1 MSSISLSGV
10 SKFWGD
16 TVGVRDL
23 SLDIEDKEF
32 LVLLGPSG
40 CGKTTT
46 MRMVAG
52 LEKPSTGT
60 IRIGE
65 RDVTDLDPRE
75 RDVAMVFQNY
85 SLYPQMTV
93 AQNIGF
99 PLRARGVKRDEQRER
114 IHSAA
119 RLVELSDYLG
129 RKPAALS
136 GGQRQRVALARAIVR
151 SPAAFLMDEPLS
163 NLDARLRIS
172 MRGLIKRLHREVGTS
187 TIYVTHDQLE
197 AMTLAD
203 RIVVMRHGEVEQIG
217 APKEIYNNPRTAFV
231 AGFVGSPSC
240 NLLNGMIENGV
251 FSTEGISL
259 AAHLKPDHA
268 KATLGIRPEAISPAE
283 GAEAELHGT
292 VSAIEV
298 TGDATLVT
306 VSVGEQELIAKLD
319 ADCTLEPAQPV
330 SLKAGQRRFFFDGET
345 GLAI

>member
-1 MSSISLSGV
+1 MSAISLSGV

-16 TVGVRDL
+16 TVGVKDL

-99 PLRARGVKRDEQRER
+99 PLRARGVKRNEQRER
-114 IHSAA
+114 IRSAA
-119 RLVELSDYLG
+119 KLVELSDYLG

-203 RIVVMRHGEVEQIG
+203 RIVVMRSGEVEQIG
-217 APKEIYNNPRTAFV
+217 TPKEIYNNPRTAFV

-240 NLLNGMIENGV
+240 NLLDGKIENGV

-259 AAHLKPDHA
+259 AAHLKPDRA
-268 KATLGIRPEAISPAE
+268 KATLGIRPEAVSLADGVE
-283 GAEAELHGT
+283 SELCGT
-292 VSAIEV
+292 VFAIEV

-306 VSVGEQELIAKLD
+306 ISVGDQQLIAKLD
-319 ADCTLEPAQPV
+319 ADCTLEPAQAV
-330 SLKAGQRRFFFDGET
+330 SLKTGPRRFFFDRET
-345 GLAI
+345 GQAI

>member
-16 TVGVRDL
+16 TIGVKNL

-52 LEKPSTGT
+52 LEKPSAGT

-65 RDVTDLDPRE
+65 RDVTGLDPRE

-99 PLRARGVKRDEQRER
+99 PLRARGVKRSEQRQR
-114 IHSAA
+114 IHCAA
-119 RLVELSDYLG
+119 ELVELSELLG

-172 MRGLIKRLHREVGTS
+172 MRGLIKRLHQEVGTS

-203 RIVVMRHGEVEQIG
+203 RIVVMRNGEVEQIG
-217 APKEIYNNPRTAFV
+217 TPKEIYNSPRTAFV

-240 NLLNGMIENGV
+240 NLLGGKIVNGV
-251 FSTEGISL
+251 FSAEGVSMP
-259 AAHLKPDHA
+259 APLKPNRE
-268 KATLGIRPEAISPAE
+268 KANLGIRPEAISLAD
-283 GAEAELHGT
+283 GDEAELHGT
-292 VSAIEV
+292 VFAIEM
-298 TGDATLVT
+298 TGDATLAT
-306 VSVGEQELIAKLD
+306 VSVGDQQLIVKLD
-319 ADCTLEPAQPV
+319 ADCTLKPTQAV
-330 SLKAGQRRFFFDGET
+330 SLKTGPRRFFFDGET

>member
-1 MSSISLSGV
+1 MSSISLSGI
-10 SKFWGD
+10 SKIWGD
-16 TVGVRDL
+16 TIGVKDL

-65 RDVTDLDPRE
+65 RDVTGLDPRE

-99 PLRARGVKRDEQRER
+99 PLRARGVNRSEQRQR
-114 IHSAA
+114 IYSAA
-119 RLVELSDYLG
+119 KLVELSDFLD
-129 RKPAALS
+129 RKPASLS

-172 MRGLIKRLHREVGTS
+172 MRGLIKRLHQEVGTS

-203 RIVVMRHGEVEQIG
+203 RIVVMRSGEVEQVG

-240 NLLNGMIENGV
+240 NLLDGEIAGGV
-251 FSTEGISL
+251 FSTAGISL
-259 AAHLKPDHA
+259 AAPLKPDRGR
-268 KATLGIRPEAISPAE
+268 ATLGIRPEAMSLADGAKAE
-283 GAEAELHGT
+283 IHGT
-292 VSAIEV
+292 VLAIEM

-306 VSVGEQELIAKLD
+306 VSVGEQQLIAKLD
-319 ADCTLEPAQPV
+319 ADCALEPAQAV
-330 SLKAGQRRFFFDGET
+330 SLKTEQRRFYFDGET

>member
-16 TVGVRDL
+16 TIGVKDL

-52 LEKPSTGT
+52 LERPSTGT

-65 RDVTDLDPRE
+65 RDVTGLDPRE

-99 PLRARGVKRDEQRER
+99 PLRARGVKRNEQRER
-114 IHSAA
+114 IESAA
-119 RLVELSDYLG
+119 KLVELSEFLG
-129 RKPAALS
+129 RRPAALS
-136 GGQRQRVALARAIVR
+136 GGQRQRVR

-203 RIVVMRHGEVEQIG
+203 RIVVMRNGEVEQIG
-217 APKEIYNNPRTAFV
+217 KPKEIYNNPHTAFV

-240 NLLNGMIENGV
+240 NLLDGKIVNGV
-251 FSTEGISL
+251 FRTEGISL
-259 AAHLKPDHA
+259 AAHLKPDRA
-268 KATLGIRPEAISPAE
+268 KATLGIRPEAISLAD
-283 GAEAELHGT
+283 GAEAELRGT
-292 VSAIEV
+292 VFAIEV
-298 TGDATLVT
+298 TGDTTLVT
-306 VSVGEQELIAKLD
+306 VSVGEQQLIAKLD
-319 ADCTLEPAQPV
+319 ADCTLEPAQVV
-330 SLKAGQRRFFFDGET
+330 SLKTGQRRFFFDGET

>member
-10 SKFWGD
+10 SKFWGE
-16 TVGVRDL
+16 TIGVKDL
-23 SLDIEDKEF
+23 SLDIADREF

-52 LEKPSTGT
+52 LEKPSAGT

-65 RDVTDLDPRE
+65 RDVTGLDPQE

-93 AQNIGF
+93 AQNVGF
-99 PLRARGVKRDEQRER
+99 PLRARGVNRDEQRKR

-119 RLVELSDYLG
+119 KLVELSQYLD

-172 MRGLIKRLHREVGTS
+172 MRSLIKRLHREVGTS

-203 RIVVMRHGEVEQIG
+203 RIVVMRNGEVEQIG
-217 APKEIYNNPRTAFV
+217 TPREIYNKPRTAFV

-240 NLLNGMIENGV
+240 NLLEGMIANGM
-251 FSTEGISL
+251 FRAEGISL
-259 AAHLKPDHA
+259 PAPMMPDQPRA
-268 KATLGIRPEAISPAE
+268 LLGLRPEAVSLADRAAAE
-283 GAEAELHGT
+283 IHGIVFAT
-292 VSAIEV
+292 EM
-298 TGDATLVT
+298 TGDATLAT
-306 VSVGEQELIAKLD
+306 VSVGKQQLIAKLD
-319 ADCTLEPAQPV
+319 PDCMFQPMQAV
-330 SLKAGQRRFFFDGET
+330 SLKVGRRRFFFDGEN
-345 GLAI
+345 GQAI

>member
-16 TVGVRDL
+16 TVGVKDL

-65 RDVTDLDPRE
+65 RDVTGLDPRE

-99 PLRARGVKRDEQRER
+99 PLRARGVKRNEQRQR
-114 IHSAA
+114 IQSAA
-119 RLVELSDYLG
+119 RLVELSEFLD

-172 MRGLIKRLHREVGTS
+172 MRSLIKRLHREVETS

-203 RIVVMRHGEVEQIG
+203 RIVVMRNGEVEQIG
-217 APKEIYNNPRTAFV
+217 TPKEIYNSPRTAFV

-240 NLLNGMIENGV
+240 NLLNGEIASGT
-251 FSTEGISL
+251 FSAEGISL
-259 AAHLKPDHA
+259 AAPRKPDCG
-268 KATLGIRPEAISPAE
+268 KATLGIRPEALSLAE
-283 GAEAELHGT
+283 EDEAELHGT
-292 VSAIEV
+292 VFATEM

-306 VSVGEQELIAKLD
+306 VSVGEQQLIAKLD
-319 ADCTLEPAQPV
+319 ADCALEPARAV
-330 SLKAGQRRFFFDGET
+330 SLKAGRRRFFFDGDT

>member
-16 TVGVRDL
+16 TVGVKDL

-99 PLRARGVKRDEQRER
+99 PLRARGVKRNEQRKR
-114 IHSAA
+114 IYSAA
-119 RLVELSDYLG
+119 RLVELSEYLD

-172 MRGLIKRLHREVGTS
+172 MRSLIKRLHREVGTS

-203 RIVVMRHGEVEQIG
+203 RIVVMRNGEVEQTG
-217 APKEIYNNPRTAFV
+217 TPKEIYNNPHTAFV

-240 NLLNGMIENGV
+240 NLLDGKIVNGV

-259 AAHLKPDHA
+259 AAHFKPDRA
-268 KATLGIRPEAISPAE
+268 KATLGIRPEAISLAD
-283 GAEAELHGT
+283 GGEAELHGT
-292 VSAIEV
+292 VFAIEM

-306 VSVGEQELIAKLD
+306 VSVGEQQLIAKLD
-319 ADCTLEPAQPV
+319 ADCTLEPGQAV
-330 SLKAGQRRFFFDGET
+330 SLKTGQRRFFFDGET

>member
-16 TVGVRDL
+16 AVGVKDL

-52 LEKPSTGT
+52 LETPSAGT

-99 PLRARGVKRDEQRER
+99 PLRARGVKRNEQQKR
-114 IHSAA
+114 ILSAA
-119 RLVELSDYLG
+119 KLVELSDYLG

-187 TIYVTHDQLE
+187 TIYVTHDQFE

-203 RIVVMRHGEVEQIG
+203 RIVVMRDGEVEQIG
-217 APKEIYNNPRTAFV
+217 MPKEIYNNPRTAFV

-240 NLLNGMIENGV
+240 NLLDGEIVNGR
-251 FSTEGISL
+251 FSAEGIS
-259 AAHLKPDHA
+259 AGGP
-268 KATLGIRPEAISPAE
+268 IEAGSRQGNPGDTARSDISGGRGRAR
-283 GAEAELHGT
+283 A
-292 VSAIEV
+292 SR
-298 TGDATLVT
+298 D
-306 VSVGEQELIAKLD
+306 
-319 ADCTLEPAQPV
+319 
-330 SLKAGQRRFFFDGET
+330 RFRH
-345 GLAI
+345 

>member
-16 TVGVRDL
+16 TIGVKDL

-52 LEKPSTGT
+52 LEKPSSGT
-60 IRIGE
+60 IHIGQ
-65 RDVTDLDPRE
+65 RDVTSLGPRE

-99 PLRARGVKRDEQRER
+99 PLRARGVGRNEQRR
-114 IHSAA
+114 KIHLAA
-119 RLVELSDYLG
+119 KMVELSDYLD

-172 MRGLIKRLHREVGTS
+172 MRGLIKRLHNEIGTS

-203 RIVVMRHGEVEQIG
+203 RIVVMRNGEVEQIG
-217 APKEIYNNPRTAFV
+217 TPNQIYNHPRTAFV
-231 AGFVGSPSC
+231 AGFVGSPSS
-240 NLLNGMIENGV
+240 NLLDGRIENGV
-251 FSTEGISL
+251 FNASGISV
-259 AAHLKPDHA
+259 AAPLKGDHR
-268 KATLGIRPEAISPAE
+268 KVILGIRPEAISLVNEAD
-283 GAEAELHGT
+283 AELHGT
-292 VSAIEV
+292 VLAIET

-306 VSVGEQELIAKLD
+306 LSVGKQELIVKREAN
-319 ADCTLEPAQPV
+319 CTLEPDQAV
-330 SLKAGQRRFFFDGET
+330 SMKTSQQGFFFDGES

>member
-1 MSSISLSGV
+1 MSSISLSGI

-16 TVGVRDL
+16 TVGVKDL

-52 LEKPSTGT
+52 LEKPSTGI

-99 PLRARGVKRDEQRER
+99 PLRARGVKRNEQQKR

-119 RLVELSDYLG
+119 KLVELSDYLG

-151 SPAAFLMDEPLS
+151 SPTAFLMDEPLS

-203 RIVVMRHGEVEQIG
+203 RIVVMRNGEVEQVG
-217 APKEIYNNPRTAFV
+217 TPKEIYNEPRTAFV

-240 NLLNGMIENGV
+240 NLLDGKIVNGV

-259 AAHLKPDHA
+259 AAHLKPNRA
-268 KATLGIRPEAISPAE
+268 KATLGIRPESISLADE
-283 GAEAELHGT
+283 TEAELHGT
-292 VSAIEV
+292 VFAIEV

-306 VSVGEQELIAKLD
+306 VSVGEQQLIAKLD
-319 ADCTLEPAQPV
+319 ADCTLEPAQAV
-330 SLKAGQRRFFFDGET
+330 SLKTGQRRFFFDGET
-345 GLAI
+345 SLAI

>member
-16 TVGVRDL
+16 TVGVKDL

-65 RDVTDLDPRE
+65 RDVTGLDPRE

-99 PLRARGVKRDEQRER
+99 PLRARGVKRNEQRQK
-114 IHSAA
+114 IYSAA
-119 RLVELSDYLG
+119 KLVELSEYLD

-172 MRGLIKRLHREVGTS
+172 MRGLIKRLHQEVGTS

-203 RIVVMRHGEVEQIG
+203 RIVVMRNGEVEQIG
-217 APKEIYNNPRTAFV
+217 TPKEIYNNPRTAFV

-240 NLLNGMIENGV
+240 NLLEGEIASGM
-251 FSTEGISL
+251 FSAEGISM
-259 AAHLKPDHA
+259 AAPSKPDRG
-268 KATLGIRPEAISPAE
+268 KATLGIRPEALSLAD

-292 VSAIEV
+292 VFATEM

-306 VSVGEQELIAKLD
+306 VSVGEQQLIAKLD
-319 ADCTLEPAQPV
+319 ADCTLEPARTV
-330 SLKAGQRRFFFDGET
+330 SLKTGPRRFFFDGDT